1 MTGGGE
7 DISVKASY
15 LQPISMSPQNYLHP
29 STQCLIVKIICWTFY
44 QNIRKSFCPSFGLL
58 NPILQVFSSEFH
70 LKVISKTSYRIC
82 GLFTFFNQRLPLK
95 DYGGE
100 WTTPYFLEHPLS
112 LSEKLGGSFKTLRRT
127 KFFSSSLNIVS
138 WEWLPCLEAKSLQ
151 CF

>member
-1 MTGGGE
+1 
-7 DISVKASY
+7 
-15 LQPISMSPQNYLHP
+15 MSPHKYLHP
-29 STQCLIVKIICWTFY
+29 SIQYLIVKIICWTFY
-44 QNIRKSFCPSFGLL
+44 QKIRRSFCPSFGLL

-100 WTTPYFLEHPLS
+100 WTTPYFLERPLS
-112 LSEKLGGSFKTLRRT
+112 LSEKLGGSFKTLRST
-127 KFFSSSLNIVS
+127 KYLSSSLDIVS
-138 WEWLPCLEAKSLQ
+138 WEWLPCIEAKSLQ